1 MSAKVPINKI
11 LLKGYYG
18 FGNLGDDILM
28 IVSYNLLKEKYPEA
42 TIDIFSNHT
51 PNLNGF
57 KRSSAYNQYI
67 WELLDEKPALIDWTS
82 KKEYDLVFNGGGGVF
97 FDVKDG
103 GAIYG
108 LINTIFKVAGSR
120 MAHRVDRVLRLA
132 FNKPGNIRFKKQ
144 HGAGIGIGPYSKRST
159 LFFRHLAEIGSF
171 EALFVRDDVSM
182 QFLASMN
189 FAGQRFKFTD
199 LAFLSDYWVPKKLK
213 EKKEKPFGNKVG
225 ILLQDI
231 PSRQEEMF
239 SAVEGFLSS
248 LKDADV
254 TFLSF
259 DRNHDQEY
267 IRRFSSRHQLVV
279 WDPEV
284 MTMESFLEIL
294 AAQNIIITA
303 RAHGAILGALLGVV
317 PICLGVSPKLEHV
330 SQFFP
335 HGGLLVKPPFDEQK
349 LSAAWEKVRQGY
361 TVFTERLH
369 KDVIANRTV
378 AQEGKQKLFEI
389 R

>member
-1 MSAKVPINKI
+1 MSAKTPVNKI

-42 TIDIFSNHT
+42 SIDIFSNHT

-67 WELLDEKPALIDWTS
+67 WQLLGEKPELIDWTS

-97 FDVKDG
+97 FDVKHG
-103 GAIYG
+103 SAVYG
-108 LINTIFKVAGSR
+108 VINTIFKIAGSR
-120 MAHRVDRVLRLA
+120 VAHRVDRLLRVA
-132 FNKPGNIRFKKQ
+132 FNKPRHIRFRKQ
-144 HGAGIGIGPYSKRST
+144 HGAGIGIGPYSKRSA

-199 LAFLSDYWVPKKLK
+199 LAFLSDYWVPEKLK
-213 EKKEKPFGNKVG
+213 AKKEKTFGNKLG
-225 ILLQDI
+225 ILLQDL
-231 PSRQEEMF
+231 PSRQEELF

-248 LKDADV
+248 VTDAEV

-259 DRNHDQEY
+259 DKNHDQEY
-267 IRRFSSRHQLVV
+267 IRRFSSRHRLVV

-284 MTMESFLEIL
+284 ISMESFLEIL
-294 AAQNIIITA
+294 ASQNIIITA

-335 HGGLLVKPPFDEQK
+335 NGGLLVKPPFDQQN
-349 LSAAWEKVRQGY
+349 LSIAWEKARHDY
-361 TVFTERLH
+361 TELTERLQ
-369 KDVIANRTV
+369 KDVMANRTV
-378 AQEGKQKLFEI
+378 AQEGKQRLFEI